1 MMVDQWGRV
10 LYRVP
15 RGRGCLSAYV
25 DLARQRRDRDSF
37 PSLTHRV
44 LN

>member
-1 MMVDQWGRV
+1 MFVDQWGGALDR
-10 LYRVP
+10 LP
-15 RGRGCLSAYV
+15 RGRGCVIAEV